1 MLQEHFKKMKSV
13 QVRML
18 QNYLRK
24 KFTNISCNFL
34 KRSDF
39 DIYALMSPTE
49 ESKGDFDDFFMADE
63 DHLVIAVDYVSDNG
77 VCIDEY
83 LANAK
88 KLIEKHVPAAVY
100 HEDTEELSIE
110 EQTKLKIAA
119 WIGVVDLKNGELSY
133 VSISADQPVIR
144 KDGQF
149 SFLEDNED
157 FKEYSIKLNKGDMLF
172 LYSDSASKAVN
183 SDGETYGKNRLLECL
198 RSLNP
203 DSNCREKVIAVKAD
217 IDRFAGM
224 AKHFDDLTLLAF
236 DYTPKNKERD
246 IIEKTFDAT
255 VETLPEVIAFVE
267 EQLEAKDASMKAIM
281 TISVALEEMFVNIAH
296 YAYPDGPGKA
306 TVGVSFDGDDVSISL
321 TDKGIFFDPLA
332 KEDPDVT
339 ARAEDREIGGLG
351 IFMVKNSMD
360 NCFYERRGDEN
371 IFVMKKRIR

>member
-1 MLQEHFKKMKSV
+1 MKSV
-13 QVRML
+13 IASML

-24 KFTNISCNFL
+24 KFTNVSCNFL

-39 DIYALMSPTE
+39 DIYALMLPAE
-49 ESKGDFDDFFMADE
+49 ESKGDFDDFFMADD
-63 DHLVIAVDYVSDNG
+63 DHLIIAVDYVSDNG
-77 VCIDEY
+77 VSIDEY

-100 HEDTEELSIE
+100 HEDIEELSIE
-110 EQTKLKIAA
+110 DRTELKIAA
-119 WIGVVDLKNGELSY
+119 WIGVADLKNSELSY
-133 VSISADQPVIR
+133 VGISADPPLIR
-144 KDGQF
+144 KDGQI
-149 SFLEDNED
+149 SFLEDNKD
-157 FKEYSIKLNKGDMLF
+157 FKEYSIKLNNGDMLF
-172 LYSDSASKAVN
+172 LYSDSVSKAVN
-183 SDGETYGKNRLLECL
+183 ADNEEYGKNRLLDCL
-198 RSLNP
+198 RSLDP
-203 DSNCREKVIAVKAD
+203 ESNCREKVIAVKAD
-217 IDRFAGM
+217 IDRFVGT
-224 AKHFDDLTLLAF
+224 AKCFDDLTLLAF

-255 VETLPEVIAFVE
+255 VEALPEVIAFVE
-267 EQLEAKDASMKAIM
+267 EQLEANNASMKAVM

-306 TVGVSFDGDDVSISL
+306 TVGVSFDGDDVSIAL

-360 NCFYERRGDEN
+360 HCFYERRGDEN